1 MIVLVDVSITLG
13 DFSLNK
19 INIEVRS
26 GEFFTILGPTGAGKT
41 VILELIAGLYMPETG
56 KVMINGSDAINIP
69 PDKREIGFVYQDY
82 ALFPHLNVYK
92 NITFGL
98 KLRKISS
105 LIVQEDVKILA
116 DMLNIGH
123 LLERF
128 PGTLSGGEQQRVS
141 LARALI
147 MKPKI
152 LLMDEPFS
160 AVDPNTRRML
170 CKLLKEVHKKYQCTV
185 VHVTHDF
192 NEASSLADRIG
203 VILDGEVKQIG
214 TPDKIFGRPQ
224 NHDVVKFLEMASLN
238 RFNLPSSPLQKNN
251 RENLKHG
258 SEFVIPVH
266 Q

>member
-1 MIVLVDVSITLG
+1 MIGLIDVSITLD

-19 INIEVRS
+19 INIEVQS
-26 GEFFTILGPTGAGKT
+26 GEFFTIMGPTGAGKT
-41 VILELIAGLYMPETG
+41 IILELIAGLYVPETG
-56 KVMINGSDAINIP
+56 KVVINGNDAINIP
-69 PDKREIGFVYQDY
+69 PEKREIGFVYQDY

-105 LIVQEDVKILA
+105 LIAKEGVKILA

-152 LLMDEPFS
+152 LLMDEPLS
-160 AVDPNTRRML
+160 AVDPSTRRML

-192 NEASSLADRIG
+192 NEASLLADRIG
-203 VILDGEVKQIG
+203 VILDGEVRQIG
-214 TPDKIFGRPQ
+214 TPGKIFGRPQ
-224 NHDVVKFLEMASLN
+224 NHDVATFLEMASST
-238 RFNLPSSPLQKNN
+238 RFNLLSLPPQKTTG
-251 RENLKHG
+251 K
-258 SEFVIPVH
+258 I
-266 Q
+266 